1 MINSEKWIG
10 TLTNKKEFNQ
20 PEVIADPQIWINT
33 LSKKNSRSTF
43 SKYLFVTSFFVI
55 GLILV
60 TIVKNET
67 RNLEKQLESLKASVS
82 RLKLDIHYAVLDHEV
97 ISSPENISN
106 LKNKY
111 LDLDLMTYKKSQIKN
126 LEEIYKE
133 KSIAK
138 IDNNKNNIIKTN
150 LTKKINKQKD
160 KIKNLKQMYSKPE
173 EIPKY
178 VKEGISKKIDITK
191 TNIENTYS
199 EPKKLITSAKAQ
211 RWAAVQVI
219 KAFLGIPVVPGK

>member
-10 TLTNKKEFNQ
+10 TLSNKKEFNKS
-20 PEVIADPQIWINT
+20 EVKADPQIWINT
-33 LSKKNSRSTF
+33 LSKKNSRSAF
-43 SKYLFVTSFFVI
+43 SKYLFITSFFVI
-55 GLILV
+55 GLIMV

-67 RNLEKQLESLKASVS
+67 RNLEKQLDSLKASVS
-82 RLKLDIHYAVLDHEV
+82 KLKFDIHYAVLDHEV

-111 LDLDLMTYKKSQIKN
+111 LDLNLINYKKSQIKN

-133 KSIAK
+133 KSIVK
-138 IDNNKNNIIKTN
+138 IGNNENNIKTH
-150 LTKKINKQKD
+150 LTKKIIQQKD

-191 TNIENTYS
+191 TNIEKTYS
-199 EPKKLITSAKAQ
+199 EPKKLITSTRAQ
-211 RWAAVQVI
+211 RWAAIQVI